1 MHAERDQADLLEEPM
16 TEKIKVMIADDHPVV
31 RKGIRTLIESEPDM
45 ELIGEAVDGANAV
58 ELADELDVDIILM
71 DLLMPVKDG
80 IEAIKEIKAKKPDIR
95 ILVLTSYADD
105 DKVLPAIRAGALG
118 YLLKVSDPEEL
129 VQAIREIYRGEP
141 SLHPSIARKLVL
153 NLSESKHKAP
163 LTELLTEREV
173 DVLKLV
179 SKGLSNKD
187 IAQELFI
194 SVSTTRSYVT
204 TILNKLNVENRTQAA
219 LYALRE
225 GLVSIDDE

>member
-1 MHAERDQADLLEEPM
+1 M